1 MIKLIDLPEGQKKEA
16 CEKIKTIIEGLKDEI
31 PEIKSMHVGINISP
45 RPITFDLIAS
55 SIYNNN
61 EDLEIF
67 RAHPAHIKAVEYI
80 QSVEKQSVLVD
91 HII

>member
-16 CEKIKTIIEGLKDEI
+16 CEKIKTIIEGLKGEI
-31 PEIKSMHVGINISP
+31 PEIKSIHVGINISP